1 MLTTVTSIASALPP
15 IVPGIGG
22 AVLTGI
28 QALAIASNFS
38 METNSQTRAQ
48 YSKFAQ
54 AKDENEDKNS
64 MIGSRDGMTLI
75 YLPAF
80 AVSSALF
87 VLPEVA
93 NLPFLPQQS
102 LAEFFLMLHFGKR
115 LLEVFYLHK
124 YSGKVGRDL
133 SIGIGFYYGL
143 VSLLVCCVASPA
155 TGVGSDMIGA
165 ESALFAIGTAGNL
178 YHHSI
183 LAGLRDS
190 GKTDDKSYIA
200 PKGGLFDFVAAPHY
214 LFELMAWLGIAMV
227 SQHLNAYLVFFSMTS
242 YLSGRAYSQNEWNM
256 SKFSDEEWPRSRK
269 NIVPFLF

>member
-1 MLTTVTSIASALPP
+1 MLTTIATSLASALPP
-15 IVPGIGG
+15 IAPCIGG
-22 AVLTGI
+22 AALTSI
-28 QALAIASNFS
+28 QALAIASSFS
-38 METNSQTRAQ
+38 TETNPQTRAQ

-54 AKDENEDKNS
+54 AKEEDENS

-133 SIGIGFYYGL
+133 SMGIGFYYGL
-143 VSLLVCCVASPA
+143 VSLLICCVASPVA
-155 TGVGSDMIGA
+155 GAGSDLIGA
-165 ESALFAIGTAGNL
+165 GSALFAIGTAGNL

-190 GKTDDKSYIA
+190 GKTDDKSYVA

-256 SKFSDEEWPRSRK
+256 SKFSEEEWPRSRK